1 MYAECDEQRADD
13 AMTYETITVKPLA
26 GALGAE
32 IGGVDLSR
40 PLSNRQRSEIHDAF
54 LAHCAIYVRGQEL
67 GGADLLRYAR
77 YFAEPAYYP
86 FVEGLPDFPQ
96 IFELRKEP
104 DQKENVGGAWHS
116 DTTYIEKP
124 PIGTM
129 LYCREAPAYGGDTM
143 VANQYL
149 AYETLSP
156 GMRAMLDELTGIYS
170 ARMNGGRGN
179 REENKYMKMKDT
191 EKAEQIEAEHP
202 VVRTHP
208 ETGRK
213 ALYVSNRHTVRFK
226 GMTEEESRP
235 LIDFLQAHCTRPEFT
250 ARVRWEKGTVTIWDN
265 RCCQHFAINDYQGQ
279 RRVMWRLP
287 VGAEAVV

>member
-1 MYAECDEQRADD
+1 MG
-13 AMTYETITVKPLA
+13 YETITVKPLA

-32 IGGVDLSR
+32 IAGVDLSR
-40 PLSNRQRSEIHDAF
+40 PLSNQQRSEIHDAF
-54 LAHCAIYVRGQEL
+54 LAHSAIYIRDQEL
-67 GGADLLRYAR
+67 GGDDLLRYAR

-86 FVEGLPDFPQ
+86 FVEGMPDFPQ

-104 DQKENVGGAWHS
+104 GQTVNVGGAWHS
-116 DTTYIEKP
+116 DTTYLDKP

-129 LYCREAPAYGGDTM
+129 LYCREAPAFGGDTM

-156 GMRAMLDELTGIYS
+156 GMRRMLDGLTGIYT

-179 REENKYMKMKDT
+179 REENKYMKMKNTD
-191 EKAEQIEAEHP
+191 KAGQIEAEHP
-202 VVRTHP
+202 VIRTHP

-213 ALYVSNRHTVRFK
+213 TLYVSTRHTARFK

-235 LIDFLQAHCTRPEFT
+235 LIQFLQAHCTRPEFT
-250 ARVRWEKGTVTIWDN
+250 ARIRWEKGTVTIWDN
-265 RCCQHFAINDYQGQ
+265 RCCQHFAINDYHGQ

-287 VGAEAVV
+287 VGAEAVA

>member
-1 MYAECDEQRADD
+1 MS
-13 AMTYETITVKPLA
+13 YETITVKPIA

-32 IGGVDLSR
+32 IAGVDLR
-40 PLSNRQRSEIHDAF
+40 QPLSNQQRSEIHDAF
-54 LAHCAIYVRGQEL
+54 LAHCAIYIRDQEL

-77 YFAEPAYYP
+77 YFAEPAFYP

-104 DQKENVGGAWHS
+104 DQKENVGNSWHS
-116 DTTYIEKP
+116 DTTYLDKP

-129 LYCREAPAYGGDTM
+129 LYCREAPPFGGDTM

-149 AYETLSP
+149 AYEALSP
-156 GMRAMLDELTGIYS
+156 GMQRMLDGLTGVYS

-179 REENKYMKMKDT
+179 RAENKYMKMKDT
-191 EKAEQIEAEHP
+191 VAQADQIEAEHP

-208 ETGRK
+208 ETGKK
-213 ALYVSNRHTVRFK
+213 ALYVSTRHTIRFK
-226 GMTEEESRP
+226 GWTDEESKP
-235 LIDFLQAHCTRPEFT
+235 LVQFLQAHCTRPEFT
-250 ARVRWEKGTVTIWDN
+250 ARIRWEKGMVTIWDN
-265 RCCQHFAINDYQGQ
+265 RCYQHFAINDYHGH

-287 VGAEAVV
+287 IGAEAVI

>member
-1 MYAECDEQRADD
+1 MS
-13 AMTYETITVKPLA
+13 YETITVKPIA

-32 IGGVDLSR
+32 IAGVDLR
-40 PLSNRQRSEIHDAF
+40 QPLSNQQRSEIHDAF
-54 LAHCAIYVRGQEL
+54 LAHCAIYIRDQEL

-77 YFAEPAYYP
+77 YFAEPAFYP

-104 DQKENVGGAWHS
+104 DQKENVGNSWHS
-116 DTTYIEKP
+116 DTTYLDKP

-129 LYCREAPAYGGDTM
+129 LYCREAPPFGGDTM

-149 AYETLSP
+149 AYEALSP
-156 GMRAMLDELTGIYS
+156 GMQRMLDGLTGVYS

-179 REENKYMKMKDT
+179 RAENKYMKMKDT
-191 EKAEQIEAEHP
+191 VAQADQIEAEHP

-208 ETGRK
+208 ETGKK
-213 ALYVSNRHTVRFK
+213 ALYVSTRHTIRFK
-226 GMTEEESRP
+226 GWTDEESKP
-235 LIDFLQAHCTRPEFT
+235 LVQFLQAHCTRPEFT
-250 ARVRWEKGTVTIWDN
+250 ARIRWEKGMVTIWDN
-265 RCCQHFAINDYQGQ
+265 RCYQHFAINDYHGH

-287 VGAEAVV
+287 VGAEAVI

>member
-1 MYAECDEQRADD
+1 MG
-13 AMTYETITVKPLA
+13 YETITVKPLA

-32 IGGVDLSR
+32 IAGVDLSR
-40 PLSNRQRSEIHDAF
+40 PLSNQQRSEIHGAF
-54 LAHCAIYVRGQEL
+54 LAHSAIYIRDQEL
-67 GGADLLRYAR
+67 GGDDLLRYAR

-104 DQKENVGGAWHS
+104 DQTVNVGGAWHS
-116 DTTYIEKP
+116 DTTYLDKP

-129 LYCREAPAYGGDTM
+129 LYCREAPAFGGDTM

-149 AYETLSP
+149 AYETLSA
-156 GMRAMLDELTGIYS
+156 GMRRMLDGLTGVYT

-179 REENKYMKMKDT
+179 REENKYMKMKNT
-191 EKAEQIEAEHP
+191 ENAAQIEAEHP
-202 VVRTHP
+202 VVRVHP

-213 ALYVSNRHTVRFK
+213 ALYVSTRHTVRFK

-235 LIDFLQAHCTRPEFT
+235 LIQFLQAHCTRPEFT
-250 ARVRWEKGTVTIWDN
+250 ARIRWERGTVTIWDN
-265 RCCQHFAINDYQGQ
+265 RCCQHFAINDYHGQ

-287 VGAEAVV
+287 VGAETVV